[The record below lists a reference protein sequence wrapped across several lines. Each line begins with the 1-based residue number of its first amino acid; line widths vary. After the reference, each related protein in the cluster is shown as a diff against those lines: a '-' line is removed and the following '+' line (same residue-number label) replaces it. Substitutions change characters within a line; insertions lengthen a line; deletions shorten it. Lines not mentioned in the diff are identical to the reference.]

1 MTKIF
6 SKITLKIISWAAVA
20 LWMLLIFRLS
30 SQVADTSNGLSLGVT
45 EQINRILANLTQIKV
60 DTLNHIVRKSA
71 HFTAYLILALLC
83 LNAVRV
89 SGVLGRKR
97 YLTVI
102 WICILYSISD
112 EIHQLFVPG
121 RSGSPK
127 DVIIDT
133 SGAVVG
139 IIISIILRK
148 LLFRKGRSYL

>member
-1 MTKIF
+1 MKKKI
-6 SKITLKIISWAAVA
+6 KIIASWAAAA

-30 SQVADTSNGLSLGVT
+30 SQVADTSNGLSLGIT
-45 EQINRILANLTQIKV
+45 EWVNRILANLTQIEM

-71 HFTAYLILALLC
+71 HFTAYLILAVLC
-83 LNAVRV
+83 LNALRV

-97 YLTVI
+97 YI
-102 WICILYSISD
+102 SAISICFLYSISD

-121 RSGSPK
+121 RSGRLM

-133 SGAVVG
+133 LGAAVG

-148 LLFRKGRSYL
+148 LLFRKGQSYL